1 MKRIVK
7 YISVDRY
14 YSDFTET
21 YIGSTQEEIDNIQQ
35 ETEDAI
41 AQYHAS
47 LSLIYKTEIIFD
59 DTFQFGTDIVSNS
72 DKEEFKL

>member
-1 MKRIVK
+1 MKRVVK
-7 YISVDRY
+7 YISVDGY

-47 LSLIYKTEIIFD
+47 LSSIYKTKIIFD
-59 DTFQFGTDIVSNS
+59 DSFQFGTEVDGNCSEII
-72 DKEEFKL
+72 L